1 MNKKQLSILWL
12 ALLVLVSM
20 VWFPGEWFGYI
31 IRGYPALKPDSVEFA
46 VRILLPFVA
55 CVALILF
62 SLRDRNKPFQMA
74 SPIQKKRISNS
85 PVIKTTLIL
94 SCGALIGFVLGFM
107 VIVRYQTPTEKITF
121 EQVEWVQA
129 PQSEFKDFC
138 MIEGY
143 KYELD
148 SVMDWLKGL
157 HAKKVA
163 ILYNGEEPYT
173 SGLYK
178 FLSDN
183 MNHDKVI
190 VTYSEMFN
198 KGEKY
203 FNKVLRN
210 IEARKPEAII
220 FLGNNEDRVAFLENV
235 DNQSEE
241 AFWKDRREKIKW
253 IE

>member
-1 MNKKQLSILWL
+1 MNKRQLSVLWF
-12 ALLVLVSM
+12 ALVVLISM

-31 IRGYPALKPDSVEFA
+31 IIGYPALKPESVEFV

-55 CVALILF
+55 CVSLIVF
-62 SLRDRNKPFQMA
+62 SLRDRKKSFQMA
-74 SPIQKKRISNS
+74 SQINKKRIGKNS
-85 PVIKTTLIL
+85 VIKSTLIL

-107 VIVRYQTPTEKITF
+107 VILRYQASTEKVEF
-121 EQVEWVQA
+121 EEVQWVKA

-138 MIEGY
+138 RVEGY
-143 KYELD
+143 KSELD
-148 SVMDWLKGL
+148 ELMDWLKEL
-157 HAKKVA
+157 QVEEIA

-183 MNHDKVI
+183 INQDKVH
-190 VTYSEMFN
+190 VTYSEMFK

-203 FNKVLRN
+203 FYKVLRD
-210 IEARKPEAII
+210 IESLKPQAII
-220 FLGNNEDRVAFLENV
+220 FLGNSEDRVAFLEHLES
-235 DNQSEE
+235 QSEE
-241 AFWKDRREKIKW
+241 EFWKDRLDKIKW

>member
-31 IRGYPALKPDSVEFA
+31 IRGYPALKPESVEFA

-55 CVALILF
+55 CVALIVF
-62 SLRDRNKPFQMA
+62 SLRDRNKSFQMA
-74 SPIQKKRISNS
+74 SPIQKKRLGKS

-107 VIVRYQTPTEKITF
+107 VIIRYQASTEKMTF
-121 EQVEWVQA
+121 EEVEWVKA

-143 KYELD
+143 KYELETL
-148 SVMDWLKGL
+148 MDWLKEL
-157 HAKKVA
+157 QAEKIA

-183 MNHDKVI
+183 MNHDRII

-203 FNKVLRN
+203 FNKVLRD
-210 IEARKPEAII
+210 IESRKPEAII

-235 DNQSEE
+235 ENHSEE
-241 AFWKDRREKIKW
+241 EFWKDRLEKIKW